1 MSNVKCQFYFTSKS
15 ENLCFSDARCLP
27 STHWLPPS
35 VVNRTQQVDVP
46 TSIEWPALTESV
58 VRCCMRGLL
67 CVLCK
72 VKHAR
77 RRGENVKTRGEGG
90 GALHVVPRRS

>member
-67 CVLCK
+67 CK
-72 VKHAR
+72 AR
-77 RRGENVKTRGEGG
+77 RAKGRECKNKGG
-90 GALHVVPRRS
+90 GGGGTSRRPKT